1 MSEEDRD
8 AADWF
13 DAIEIDPESIEFD
26 GDPGEAL
33 AAIDTRIE
41 ELQEAREDLDK
52 RDPQYGLV
60 RFELRTLSAIRE
72 GLWERLDVDDQEA
85 DRDE

>member
-1 MSEEDRD
+1 MSEEDYD
-8 AADWF
+8 AADWL
-13 DAIEIDPESIEFD
+13 DAIEIDPKSIEFD
-26 GDPGEAL
+26 SDPGEAL

-41 ELQEAREDLDK
+41 ELQQAREDLDK

-60 RFELRTLSAIRE
+60 RLELRTLSAARE
-72 GLWERLDVDDQEA
+72 VLWERLDENQEA